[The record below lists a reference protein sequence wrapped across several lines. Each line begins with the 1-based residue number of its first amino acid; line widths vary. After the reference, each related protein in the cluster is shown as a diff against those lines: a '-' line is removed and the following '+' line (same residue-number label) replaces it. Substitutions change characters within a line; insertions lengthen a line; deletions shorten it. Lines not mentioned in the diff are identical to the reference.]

1 MEKADFYKVLSAI
14 RRCFS
19 RSKTHREVLNMAK
32 TDELGP
38 KGGKRYRCCI
48 CGESFGI
55 KEVHVDHIDCVVP
68 LDKTAESMTWD
79 EIIKRIFCDITNLQV
94 ICTTDHK
101 IKSKEENL
109 LRKGGLN
116 RKTKGKQNSS
126 GPDCGASKKPKR
138 RRKTDE

>member
-1 MEKADFYKVLSAI
+1 
-14 RRCFS
+14 
-19 RSKTHREVLNMAK
+19 MAK

-55 KEVHVDHIDCVVP
+55 KEVHVDHIDCVIP

-94 ICTTDHK
+94 ICTADHK

-109 LRKGGLN
+109 LRKGGVN
-116 RKTKGKQNSS
+116 RKTKGKQKQITDTSPTDS
-126 GPDCGASKKPKR
+126 RDSKKPKR